1 MLSRP
6 QNQVFNLEQA
16 KAALIPPGADFYM
29 IGGWQE
35 YQRKMLWDTQDSARF
50 LLGELEKTE
59 KSLAEKTDLLSSL
72 TTEVELRQQLRD
84 THGQLEVAQHQL
96 EDEYETNARLMG
108 EISRYQL
115 QHSQSVS
122 SQTDP
127 DLEAAVAKP
136 QLDLLGRPPHPSL
149 VGGDIFC

>member
-1 MLSRP
+1 MDR
-6 QNQVFNLEQA
+6 
-16 KAALIPPGADFYM
+16 
-29 IGGWQE
+29 
-35 YQRKMLWDTQDSARF
+35 
-50 LLGELEKTE
+50 
-59 KSLAEKTDLLSSL
+59 LAEYL
-72 TTEVELRQQLRD
+72 
-84 THGQLEVAQHQL
+84 
-96 EDEYETNARLMG
+96 